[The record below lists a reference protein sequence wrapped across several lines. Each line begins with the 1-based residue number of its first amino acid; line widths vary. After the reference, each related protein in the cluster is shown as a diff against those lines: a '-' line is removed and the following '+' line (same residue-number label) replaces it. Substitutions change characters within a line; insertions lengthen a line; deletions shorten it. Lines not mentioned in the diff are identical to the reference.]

1 MNIGIVAESEGG
13 ERRVALTPDGVKGLT
28 AKGFAV
34 TAQEGAGAKAGFLDN
49 AYREAGATIV
59 PTAEAVIQSADLLA
73 MLNPPDVPRLKPGS
87 VFIGFLNPPV
97 VEALKERGVA
107 AFALERIPR
116 ITRAQSMDVLSSFAT
131 IAGYKAALL
140 AADRLPKFFPMFMS
154 AAGTIPAA
162 RALILGAGVAGLQAI
177 ATCRRLGAIVEA
189 FDVRP
194 AVKEQVESLGAK
206 FVEAPELTAEGE
218 GGYAKEVT
226 QDQHEKE
233 LALIAGR
240 LPKSDVVIATAQIPG
255 RKAPILLTREMVK
268 LMKPGSV
275 VVDLAAATGGNC
287 EATVPGQTT
296 VIEGVTVCGPLHLL
310 SEMAYDASR
319 MVSKNIVDFLLNLAP
334 EGEIRLNMDDEIIR
348 DTLVS
353 PGALVP
359 LEAAK

>member
-1 MNIGIVAESEGG
+1 MNIGIVAETQDK
-13 ERRVALTPDGVKGLT
+13 ERRVALTPDGVETLKS
-28 AKGFAV
+28 KGFAV
-34 TAQEGAGAKAGFLDN
+34 TVQESAGARAGFPDA
-49 AYREAGATIV
+49 AYREAGAEVV
-59 PTAEAVIQSADLLA
+59 PTASDVIRAADLLVT
-73 MLNPPDVPRLKPGS
+73 LNPPAEVEGLKIL
-87 VFIGFLNPPV
+87 VGFLNPAL
-97 VEALKERGVA
+97 VETLKEKQIA

-240 LPKSDVVIATAQIPG
+240 LPKCDVVISTAQIPG

-296 VIEGVTVCGPLHLL
+296 VYEGVTVCGPLHLL
-310 SEMAYDASR
+310 SEMASDASR
-319 MVSKNIVDFLLNLAP
+319 MVGKNIVDFLLNLAP

-359 LEAAK
+359 MEVAP